1 MATDW
6 TTEELRASTRAYL
19 WMLRSEQAGFRP
31 KKAAVRRALLA
42 GPLSTRTEGSIEYR
56 FQNISAVL
64 QNLGKAWISGYKPAS
79 QVGSNVEGQISAQ
92 IEDYYSGERH
102 HQRVTFMVDRLP
114 PETIRI
120 AASKL
125 AAGEP
130 FAYAESIAYDATT
143 DEGSRLAPKS
153 VIGFSGVLH
162 YGAPLLSE
170 DFAGGEGTKAF
181 EKLRNSGLI
190 VAPKA
195 PSEATPE
202 SQEFR
207 EKVRKRKRLGFDEI
221 PQGQAKPKKVIT
233 TATAFVRDLA
243 VVAFVESD
251 AGGICESCNSEA
263 PFQRSDGTPYLE
275 VHHIQ
280 PLAEEGPD
288 TVWNAAALCPNCHR
302 ECHYGENATMLRVEL
317 VAKIAKKRHNP
328 LETNG

>member
-6 TTEELRASTRAYL
+6 STEELRASTRAYL
-19 WMLRSEQAGFRP
+19 WMLRSEQSGFAP

-79 QVGSNVEGQISAQ
+79 QVGSNVEQQISAQ
-92 IEDYYSGERH
+92 IQDYYSGERH
-102 HQRVTFMVDRLP
+102 HQRVTFMVDSVP
-114 PETIRI
+114 PETIKK

-143 DEGSRLAPKS
+143 EEGSNLAPKS
-153 VIGFSGVLH
+153 VIGYSGFLH

-181 EKLRNSGLI
+181 EKLRSSGLV

-195 PSEATPE
+195 PPEATPE
-202 SQEFR
+202 SEEFR
-207 EKVRKRKRLGFDEI
+207 EKVRKRKKSGFDTP
-221 PQGQAKPKKVIT
+221 PQGQTKPKKIVT
-233 TATAFVRDLA
+233 TATAFVRDPA
-243 VVAFVESD
+243 VVAFVE
-251 AGGICESCNSEA
+251 AEAKGFCERCDLKA
-263 PFQRSDGTPYLE
+263 PFNRSDGTPYLE

-280 PLAEEGPD
+280 PLAEGGAD
-288 TVWNAAALCPNCHR
+288 TVLNAAALCPNCHR
-302 ECHYGENATMLRVEL
+302 ECHHGGNAVKLRLEL
-317 VAKIAKKRHNP
+317 KTKVAVKRP
-328 LETNG
+328 